1 MKNMFLKISQ
11 KFTGKHLYQSLFFS
25 KVAGLRLATL
35 LKKRLWHRCFPANFC
50 EIFKNTFF
58 TEPLRMA
65 TYKSSEDLFCKRSLN
80 IQSIQKKLID
90 LALHVIYENDFN
102 NKNQIDI
109 RLCD

>member
-1 MKNMFLKISQ
+1 
-11 KFTGKHLYQSLFFS
+11 
-25 KVAGLRLATL
+25 
-35 LKKRLWHRCFPANFC
+35 
-50 EIFKNTFF
+50 
-58 TEPLRMA
+58 MA